1 MKQEKTD
8 SGDPGSDI
16 WYCLQLPATAYETA
30 LELQRAL
37 VDARI
42 DQKMDANIPDVN
54 IPDVNILLLLEHPP
68 VFTLGRRGGR
78 ENLIVPETF
87 LKKSGI
93 SIVPVERGGNIT
105 YHGPGQLVGYP
116 IINLKNARMDVHT
129 YVSRLEDIMIGT
141 AGDYGVDAGRNSK
154 NRGIWV
160 GNSKMGSIG
169 ISIRHGITFH
179 GFALNV
185 NPAMDPFSWI
195 NPCGMNDIKMT
206 SIEKELGQSVSMEKA
221 YQSVRRHIETV
232 FDVSVVTLPETSW
245 LQKILSK
252 RDLPHYKKEL
262 I

>member
-1 MKQEKTD
+1 MKQDKND
-8 SGDPGSDI
+8 SGNPGSNI
-16 WYCLQLPATAYETA
+16 WYCIQLPATAYETA
-30 LELQRAL
+30 LALQRDL

-42 DQKMDANIPDVN
+42 DQKTAADIPDA
-54 IPDVNILLLLEHPP
+54 DILLLLEHPS

-78 ENLIVPETF
+78 ENLVVSETF
-87 LKKSGI
+87 LKESGI

-116 IINLKNARMDVHT
+116 IIDLKKARMDVHT
-129 YVSRLEDIMIGT
+129 YVNRLEDIMIRT

-154 NRGIWV
+154 NPGIWV
-160 GNSKMGSIG
+160 GNNKMGSIG

-185 NPAMDPFSWI
+185 NPAMEPFAWI
-195 NPCGMNDIKMT
+195 NPCGMNDIGMT
-206 SIEKELGQSVSMEKA
+206 SIENELGQSVSMEKA

-245 LQKILSK
+245 LQKNLIEK
-252 RDLPHYKKEL
+252 RLAALQK
-262 I
+262 

>member
-1 MKQEKTD
+1 MKQDKND
-8 SGDPGSDI
+8 SGSPGPNI
-16 WYCLQLPATAYETA
+16 WYCIQLPATAYQTA

-42 DQKMDANIPDVN
+42 DQKTDANIPDVN
-54 IPDVNILLLLEHPP
+54 VLLLLEHPP

-78 ENLIVPETF
+78 ENLVVSETF
-87 LKKSGI
+87 LKESGI

-116 IINLKNARMDVHT
+116 IINLKNALMDVHT
-129 YVSRLEDIMIGT
+129 YVRRLEDIMIRT

-154 NRGIWV
+154 NPGVWV
-160 GNSKMGSIG
+160 GNNKMGSIG

-185 NPAMDPFSWI
+185 NPAMEPFSWI
-195 NPCGMNDIKMT
+195 NPCGMNDIGMT
-206 SIEKELGQSVSMEKA
+206 SIENELGQSVSMEKA

-245 LQKILSK
+245 LQKNLIEK
-252 RDLPHYKKEL
+252 RLAALQK
-262 I
+262 